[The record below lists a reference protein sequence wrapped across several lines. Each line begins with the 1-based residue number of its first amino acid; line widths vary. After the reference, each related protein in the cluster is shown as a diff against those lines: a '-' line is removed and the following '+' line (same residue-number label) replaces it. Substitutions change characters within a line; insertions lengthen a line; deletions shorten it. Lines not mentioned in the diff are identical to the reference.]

1 MSKDTKRIAENVTRK
16 FTAARISSGWYES
29 RGIGRVTVWVKAR
42 SSAELLSLV
51 DAGSLVS
58 AANNHLMKIMKHLD
72 MKRGHMDFIEYV
84 GAEGDRVYGLAMRR
98 FTPMEDTEMILTK
111 RVGLNK
117 EMP

>member
-1 MSKDTKRIAENVTRK
+1 MTKDTKKIAESVTRS
-16 FTAARISSGWYES
+16 FTAARFFSGWFES
-29 RGIGRVTVWVKAR
+29 RGTGMVTVWAKAR

-51 DAGSLVS
+51 DAGSLITV
-58 AANNHLMKIMKHLD
+58 ANNHLMKIMKHLD

-84 GAEGDRVYGLAMRR
+84 GAESDRVYGLAMRR
-98 FTPMEDTEMILTK
+98 FTPLEDTEMILTK